1 MGRGR
6 EKDSVE
12 VRGVCRDCVHADVV
26 TEFHTLSIQGEPT
39 LAYCPYHTA
48 GRYAVLLSQRCCGH
62 FRMRKTN
69 H

>member
-1 MGRGR
+1 MGRGT
-6 EKDSVE
+6 EKASAE
-12 VRGVCRDCVHADVV
+12 VQNVCRDCVHADVV
-26 TEFHTLSIQGEPT
+26 TEFHTLSIRGEPT

-48 GRYAVLLSQRCCGH
+48 GRYAVLLSQPCCAH